1 MENNSNNNITNLYT
15 AYKDL
20 DLKIDRSYK
29 TVSILG
35 KNIKISNY
43 LPIEQK
49 IDLIDVTIQK
59 AQDAQIINPIKFKM
73 FYELNLVYMYTDII
87 FSDEERADESALYD
101 TLVSSGFLNGVIK
114 AIPASEITL
123 LTKMLNEE
131 VKAFSAFRTS
141 AVGVINT
148 IFTSISDELP
158 KLIAVLN
165 TAKPEQ
171 ITQLAALL
179 KGGNK

>member
-1 MENNSNNNITNLYT
+1 MENNNITNLYT

-20 DLKIDRSYK
+20 NLKIDRSYK

-59 AQDAQIINPIKFKM
+59 AQDAQILNPIKFKM

-101 TLVSSGFLNGVIK
+101 TLVSSGFMNGVIK

-123 LTKMLNEE
+123 LTKMLSKEAE
-131 VKAFSAFRTS
+131 AFVTFRTS
-141 AVGVINT
+141 AVGVVNT
-148 IFTSISDELP
+148 IFTSINAELP
-158 KLIAVLN
+158 KLVDVLN

-171 ITQLAALL
+171 INQLATLL
-179 KGGNK
+179 TGGNK